1 MKVLSDSNQ
10 FMTSI
15 KITNTTDMIRKIYP
29 EINSDFFLEKPSVY
43 DRNYIIGENRQNAK
57 FIEDSYMHLK
67 ERIKEDVIRSYSEYY
82 LDFKPLLPSETNTSK
97 LSWETVLSGKRPMG
111 QFSVDS
117 LYAPELQVISE
128 LANIDFKLFP
138 KENNDFLYIVVIY
151 RRDSELGEVYA
162 NRFIELYNKK
172 REIMDSLEGQ
182 SDRMKALKSELVIA
196 REMGKILNYSPTEI
210 NKYMDNLNLLLKDRT

>member
-1 MKVLSDSNQ
+1 MKVSSDSNQ
-10 FMTSI
+10 FIMPI
-15 KITNTTDMIRKIYP
+15 KTTNATDVIRKIYP
-29 EINSDFFLEKPSVY
+29 EINSDFFLEKPNVY

-67 ERIKEDVIRSYSEYY
+67 EKITKEITRNYSEYH
-82 LDFKPLLPSETNTSK
+82 LDFTSLLPSETNTSK

-117 LYAPELQVISE
+117 LYAPELQIISE
-128 LANIDFKLFP
+128 LPNIDFKLFP

-151 RRDSELGEVYA
+151 RKDSELGEAYA
-162 NRFIELYNKK
+162 KRFIELYNEK
-172 REIMDSLEGQ
+172 RKIMDSLEGQ

-196 REMGKILNYSPTEI
+196 REMGEILSYSSVEI
-210 NKYMDNLNLLLKDRT
+210 DKYINNLNLLLKDGA